1 MEMQHEVKEGVL
13 VIYLNGHLLGAQAN
27 TVVMGVVFQNIETG
41 IKKVVFNLKGV
52 NYVDSAGL
60 GMLLSA
66 VSKIKNAG
74 GQLVICN
81 LSEQVVKLLKTTKV
95 ESVFRIGASEEAS
108 LELLKALN

>member
-1 MEMQHEVKEGVL
+1 MEMQHEVKEGIL

-27 TVVMGVVFQNIETG
+27 TIVMGLVLQNTEAG
-41 IKKVVFNLKGV
+41 IKKVIFNLKGV

-66 VSKIKNAG
+66 SSKIKNAG
-74 GQLVICN
+74 AKLALCS

-95 ESVFRIGASEEAS
+95 ESVFRISPDEAGAIAS
-108 LELLKALN
+108 LSAA

>member
-1 MEMQHEVKEGVL
+1 MEMQSELKEQIL
-13 VIYLNGHLLGAQAN
+13 VIYLTGHLLGAQAN
-27 TVVMGVVFQNIETG
+27 TVVMGLVFQNIEAG
-41 IKKVVFNLKGV
+41 NKKVIFNLKGV

-95 ESVFRIGASEEAS
+95 ESVFRISPDEEGAIQF
-108 LELLKALN
+108 LKALN

>member
-1 MEMQHEVKEGVL
+1 MEMQSELKEQVL
-13 VIYLNGHLLGAQAN
+13 VIYLTGHLLGAQAN
-27 TVVMGVVFQNIETG
+27 TVVMSLVFQNIEAG
-41 IKKVVFNLKGV
+41 NKKVVFNLRGV

-60 GMLLSA
+60 GMLLNA

-95 ESVFRIGASEEAS
+95 ESVFRISPDEEGAIQF
-108 LELLKALN
+108 LKALN

>member
-13 VIYLNGHLLGAQAN
+13 VIHLTGHLLGAQAN
-27 TVVMGVVFQNIETG
+27 SVVMGLVLQNIEAG
-41 IKKVVFNLKGV
+41 VKKVVFNLQGV

-66 VSKIKNAG
+66 SSKIKNAG
-74 GQLVICN
+74 SRLAICN

-95 ESVFRIGASEEAS
+95 ESVFRISADEAGAIA
-108 LELLKALN
+108 LLNA